1 MRFFI
6 LVLLSFM
13 HLQATAG
20 SVLILDDD
28 HGDEVSQHLQS
39 AGHTVTSV
47 TYYQWDGTNPAPSD
61 FDLVLL
67 LNGYEYGDDFDGDGD
82 SPAYDILIDYV
93 ESGGTFMFTEWTAYD
108 MGRTGDFD
116 NYKLRLEPLVP
127 FNVESYVDYDYG
139 GTFTVS
145 AASALTRGMPASFD
159 VMNEDDDGG
168 TCIALKAGAR
178 VLMTRDFDYYAPE
191 DTECD
196 QGGGHPGLVVYEVG
210 LGTVIWFN
218 SDLGHE
224 DNPVAS
230 YDAGP
235 NHLKIIAG
243 SVGYAVRADTILNPP
258 PVPAIPLLGIGILA
272 SLLGFFGWR
281 RLRS

>member
-1 MRFFI
+1 MRICIFI
-6 LVLLSFM
+6 LLSLM
-13 HLQATAG
+13 HIQAIAG

-28 HGDEVSQHLQS
+28 YGDEVSQHLQS

-47 TYYQWDGTNPAPSD
+47 AYYKWDGTNPAPND

-67 LNGYEYGDDFDGDGD
+67 LNGYEYGADFDEDAD

-108 MGRTGDFD
+108 MFRRGINLDT
-116 NYKLRLEPLVP
+116 KLGLEPLVP
-127 FNVESYVDYDYG
+127 FNGESYLDYDYG
-139 GTFTVS
+139 GTFATSVP
-145 AASALTRGMPASFD
+145 SALTRGVPASFN
-159 VMNEDDDGG
+159 VMNKDSDGG
-168 TCIALKAGAR
+168 VCIALKAGAR
-178 VLMTRDFDYYAPE
+178 MLMTRDFDYYSSEA
-191 DTECD
+191 TECD
-196 QGGGHPGLVVYEVG
+196 LGGGHPGLVVYGVG
-210 LGTVIWFN
+210 QGTVVWFN

-224 DNPVAS
+224 DGEEG

-235 NHLKIIAG
+235 NHLKIIAN
-243 SVGYAVRADTILNPP
+243 SVGYDVRADTTLNPP
-258 PVPAIPLLGIGILA
+258 PVPTLPLFGIGILA